1 LQDVRFNEGGV
12 LGMTRIIEAFDSQG
26 LIGLSTNL
34 FMVWAAL
41 AVSVLGPSLLG
52 STIGGG
58 GSGLRDAPWTPPGW
72 FIGAVWACLYT
83 ALGVALWT
91 LNRVTVTQ
99 RTSGKVAIL
108 VLLGVLVTWTFYA
121 FSETTRWPG
130 LIGNVA
136 ILLIALFV
144 VWRLWPV
151 SRNAALLVAP
161 VAVWI
166 TIATATILDAA
177 RLYGWHA

>member
-1 LQDVRFNEGGV
+1 
-12 LGMTRIIEAFDSQG
+12 MTRIIEAFDSQG
-26 LIGLSTNL
+26 PIGLSVNL
-34 FMVWAAL
+34 LMVWAAL
-41 AVSVLGPSLLG
+41 AVSVVGPSLLG
-52 STIGGG
+52 STIGGA
-58 GSGLRDAPWTPPGW
+58 SGLRDGPWTPPGW
-72 FIGAVWACLYT
+72 FIGVVWAGLYT
-83 ALGVALWT
+83 ALGVALWV
-91 LNRVTVTQ
+91 LNRVPATQ
-99 RTSGKVAIL
+99 QTPGKVAIF

-130 LIGNVA
+130 LIGNIA

-161 VAVWI
+161 VAAWI
-166 TIATATILDAA
+166 TIATATILDAV

>member
-1 LQDVRFNEGGV
+1 
-12 LGMTRIIEAFDSQG
+12 MARIIEAFDSQG
-26 LIGLSTNL
+26 PIGLSVNL
-34 FMVWAAL
+34 LLVWAAL
-41 AVSVLGPSLLG
+41 TVSVLGPSLLG
-52 STIGGG
+52 ATIGGG
-58 GSGLRDAPWTPPGW
+58 ASGLRDAPWTPPGW
-72 FIGAVWACLYT
+72 FIGAVWVGLYT
-83 ALGVALWT
+83 ALGVALWM
-91 LNRVTVTQ
+91 LNRVPATL
-99 RTSGKVAIL
+99 RTPGKVAVL

-130 LIGNVA
+130 LIGNIA

-144 VWRLWPV
+144 VWRLWPM

-166 TIATATILDAA
+166 TIATATIVDAA